1 MPPPSKN
8 GSLLTC
14 CSVTKSCL
22 TLRPQRLQ
30 HTWLLCLSL
39 SPGVCSTES
48 IMLFNHLILCYT
60 LILLTS
66 IFPSI
71 GIFSNKSAP
80 LIRWPKY
87 WNISFGIS
95 PSNEYSE
102 LISLGLT
109 GWISLQCSGLST
121 GFTSIKVQKH
131 QFFSAQLSLW
141 SNSASI
147 HYYWKNHSFHCMD
160 LCQKSDVFAF

>member
-1 MPPPSKN
+1 MD

-14 CSVTKSCL
+14 SVTCSVTKACL
-22 TLRPQRLQ
+22 TLQPQRLQ
-30 HTWLLCLSL
+30 HTWLLCLSP
-39 SPGVCSTES
+39 SPGVCSIES
-48 IMLFNHLILCYT
+48 VMPFNHLILCCT

-71 GIFSNKSAP
+71 RVFSNESAS

-87 WNISFGIS
+87 ISFSIR

-102 LISLGLT
+102 LITLGLT
-109 GWISLQCSGLST
+109 GWISLQSNGLSI
-121 GFTSIKVQKH
+121 GFTSITVQKH

-141 SNSASI
+141 SKSHI
-147 HYYWKNHSFHCMD
+147 HTWLLEKP
-160 LCQKSDVFAF
+160 

>member
-48 IMLFNHLILCYT
+48 VMLFNHLILCCT

-71 GIFSNKSAP
+71 GIFSSKSAL

-87 WNISFGIS
+87 WNISFSIS

-109 GWISLQCSGLST
+109 GWIFLAVQWTLNRLHQHQSSK
-121 GFTSIKVQKH
+121 TSILQH
-131 QFFSAQLSLW
+131 SAFFMIQLCV
-141 SNSASI
+141 
-147 HYYWKNHSFHCMD
+147 HT
-160 LCQKSDVFAF
+160 